1 MFSQYS
7 WWDFVKFAL
16 VLIVPYYAFVLWKY
30 YRQDI
35 VEWFRSRGET
45 PTAST
50 QDQPQEEEEEEVEDR
65 SLYTAVNYSSKQDT
79 TSRQSEP
86 LPSLSDDQ
94 PYGRTKTQ
102 SDSEVDI
109 AEGIVVDQSTG
120 FDLQLP
126 VNVERPE
133 EHSVDEVIETAKGL
147 LAKEDGTVSAQDQA
161 NEKAAKLA
169 AVINRQRSTL
179 VDGIPFTR

>member
-7 WWDFVKFAL
+7 WWDFVKFVL
-16 VLIVPYYAFVLWKY
+16 VLVVPYYAFVLWKY
-30 YRQDI
+30 YRQDV

-45 PTAST
+45 PAAST
-50 QDQPQEEEEEEVEDR
+50 QDQPEEEEEEEDR
-65 SLYTAVNYSSKQDT
+65 SLYTAVNYSSKENT
-79 TSRQSEP
+79 APVKSEP
-86 LPSLSDDQ
+86 VPSLNGDQ
-94 PYGRTKTQ
+94 PYGQTQTK
-102 SDSEVDI
+102 SNAEVDI

-126 VNVERPE
+126 VNIERPE
-133 EHSVDEVIETAKGL
+133 EHSVDEVIETASQL
-147 LAKEDGTVSAQDQA
+147 LAKEDGTVSAQDPA